1 MDIAAVIK
9 ASCRQEVKI
18 QAIVR
23 VLHQA
28 VHLFDCFPSEGTL
41 QLEKLWPRVLHS
53 SVNDY
58 VPIKIDQGLWP
69 VVKTCLSH

>member
-28 VHLFDCFPSEGTL
+28 VHLFDCFPGRKEPCSWKNYGPGFCIL
-41 QLEKLWPRVLHS
+41 VLMTM
-53 SVNDY
+53 Y
-58 VPIKIDQGLWP
+58 Q
-69 VVKTCLSH
+69 